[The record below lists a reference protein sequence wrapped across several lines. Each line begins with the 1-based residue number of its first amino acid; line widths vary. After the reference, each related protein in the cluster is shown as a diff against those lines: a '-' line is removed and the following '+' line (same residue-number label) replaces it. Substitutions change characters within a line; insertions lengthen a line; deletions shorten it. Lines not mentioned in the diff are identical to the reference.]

1 MKFYELMPELS
12 GEEMVFIQALTN
24 TYSDEKLRMFATV
37 YRARRRD
44 PQMILLVTLLGFL
57 GAAGVHRILL
67 NQIGMGIVYFFTGG
81 FCLIGT
87 IVDLINYQQLTF
99 TYNRQAAIEISGM
112 LSQSV

>member
-1 MKFYELMPELS
+1 MKFYELMPEIS
-12 GEEMVFIQALTN
+12 GEEMVFVQTLT
-24 TYSDEKLRMFATV
+24 TEFSDEKLRMFATV

-57 GAAGVHRILL
+57 GVAGVHRILL

-87 IVDLINYQQLTF
+87 IVDLINYQQLSF
-99 TYNRQAAIEISGM
+99 NYNRLIALEANSM
-112 LSQSV
+112 LSTTK

>member
-1 MKFYELMPELS
+1 MKFYELMPEIS
-12 GEEMVFIQALTN
+12 GEEMVFVQTLTAEY
-24 TYSDEKLRMFATV
+24 TDDKLRMFATI

-67 NQIGMGIVYFFTGG
+67 NQIGMGILFFFTGG

-87 IVDLINYQQLTF
+87 IVDLVNYQQLSF
-99 TYNRQAAIEISGM
+99 NFNRQVALEANSM
-112 LSQSV
+112 LATTK

>member
-1 MKFYELMPELS
+1 
-12 GEEMVFIQALTN
+12 
-24 TYSDEKLRMFATV
+24 MFATV

-57 GAAGVHRILL
+57 GVAGVHRILL

-87 IVDLINYQQLTF
+87 IVDLINYQQLSF
-99 TYNRQAAIEISGM
+99 NYNRLIALEANSM
-112 LSQSV
+112 LSTTK

>member
-1 MKFYELMPELS
+1 MKFYELMPEIA
-12 GEEMVFIQALTN
+12 GEEMVFVQTLTN
-24 TYSDEKLRMFATV
+24 AYSEEKLKMFATV

-67 NQIGMGIVYFFTGG
+67 NQIGMGILYFFTAG

-99 TYNRQAAIEISGM
+99 TFNRQVAIEISGM
-112 LSQSV
+112 LSSTT

>member
-1 MKFYELMPELS
+1 MKFYELMPEIS
-12 GEEMVFIQALTN
+12 GEEMVFVQTLTAEF
-24 TYSDEKLRMFATV
+24 SDEKLRMFATV

-57 GAAGVHRILL
+57 GVAGVHRILL

-87 IVDLINYQQLTF
+87 IVDLINYQQLSF
-99 TYNRQAAIEISGM
+99 NYNRLIALEANSM
-112 LSQSV
+112 LSTTK